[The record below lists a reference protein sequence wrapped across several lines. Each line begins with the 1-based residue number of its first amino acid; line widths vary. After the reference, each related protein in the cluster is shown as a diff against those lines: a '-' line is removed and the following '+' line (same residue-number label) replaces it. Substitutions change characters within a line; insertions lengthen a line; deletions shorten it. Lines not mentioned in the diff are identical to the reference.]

1 MNGLLANV
9 KLKRVADDLWRLV
22 CVPSPTGGERRA
34 ALTYARMLAA
44 AGARVELDETI
55 YESPAVIGRLAGKR
69 PGRTFQL
76 AGHIDHIDAP
86 HAPPVRKGNIIC
98 GRGAADMKSGLAGI
112 LEVIRV
118 LNESSRDFAGQVLV
132 TVYGLHEAPKG
143 TSAPIMNLIRRK
155 ITGDAAMVA
164 ESTAHAE
171 NRVVIMGKGQAIW
184 TITAERHGQTCHE
197 MNAPRDGDALC
208 RFGLK
213 LADQLLQYNRNLQT
227 RKHAFPLLGPES
239 MFIGQIHYGDFYNR
253 LPQKMVLQGTRRWHP
268 VQSFKDIRREMQKL
282 MDGISLP
289 KGVTAHCD
297 WSLTGEPYCI
307 GPDEPVVRAYRRARR
322 TVLGRA
328 GALAGIA
335 VVVDAHRL
343 VSLGHVPTV
352 LQGFDN
358 RSAHADCEYVQI
370 ARLRQP
376 CRIMLLTI
384 LNYLNTA
391 GEKHRKSYEANQTS
405 RRGYRGS

>member
-1 MNGLLANV
+1 MKSLLANI
-9 KLKRVADDLWRLV
+9 KLKRIADDLWRLV
-22 CVPSPTGGERRA
+22 CVPSPTGGERQA
-34 ALTYARMLAA
+34 ALTYANMLVA
-44 AGARVELDETI
+44 AGAQVELDETI
-55 YESPAVIGRLAGKR
+55 YESPTVIGRLAGKR

-76 AGHIDHIDAP
+76 AGHIDHIDVP
-86 HAPPVRKGNIIC
+86 HAPPERQGNIIC
-98 GRGAADMKSGLAGI
+98 GRGAADMKNGLAGI

-118 LNESSRDFAGQVLV
+118 LNESGRDFSGQVLV

-143 TSAPIMNLIRRK
+143 TSAPIINLIRRG

-184 TITAERHGQTCHE
+184 NITAKRHGKTCHE
-197 MNAPRDGDALC
+197 MNAPLDGAELC
-208 RFGLK
+208 RFGLE
-213 LADQLLQYNRNLQT
+213 LAGQLLQYDRKLQA
-227 RKHAFPLLGPES
+227 RKCAFPLLGPES

-268 VQSFKDIRREMQKL
+268 GRSFQDMRREMQEL
-282 MDGISLP
+282 INGVALP
-289 KGVTAHCD
+289 KSVTLRCD
-297 WSLTGEPYCI
+297 WSLTGEPYRV
-307 GPDEPVVRAYRRARR
+307 GPDEPVVRAYRRARQ

-343 VSLGHVPTV
+343 VPLGHVPCV

-358 RSAHADCEYVQI
+358 RLAHADCEYVHI

-376 CRIMLLTI
+376 CRIMLQTV
-384 LNYLNTA
+384 LNYLNAA
-391 GEKHRKSYEANQTS
+391 G
-405 RRGYRGS
+405 